1 MNNHIFP
8 VIGLLPVTLLK
19 TQHFTALLKDI
30 EERGFLEIASR
41 TRQRLCNIMHYAAQR
56 VLTENNPAQYL
67 DDVTATPARHHHP
80 ALPLEQLATIQAGS
94 SGSYCGVA

>member
-56 VLTENNPAQYL
+56 GLTENNPAQYL
-67 DDVTATPARHHHP
+67 DGVTATSARHHHP
-80 ALPLEQLATIQAGS
+80 ALPLEQLPDLLG
-94 SGSYCGVA
+94 